1 MNVQCPACGTY
12 VAETATMCPYCG
24 FRGDDPSLPI
34 YKQGEYRPVPI
45 VPCEIVMDDG
55 RRGEIWLS
63 DEDSKNLFRHLTN
76 WKWLSTMLPAL
87 AETLESMFGGT
98 VHLEAKLPEHIM
110 RMIEEGKLHFAT
122 DKNGEILAEVFDER
136 NKIFKQ
142 VRLEKVVRND
152 TLLPAMQHLE
162 TQAALCLVME
172 KIDEVGRAVQQLGE
186 EMQQDRLARVD
197 AAFDMFQ
204 QACRIESSRER
215 NEYVREALNE
225 ATRAKALLVRNFAQQ
240 QRLVKQGSKK
250 SDAALRAMQDY
261 VAIVNAVNVQMQTHM
276 ALGQQDVAAYCLQ
289 DLNKFIKNYDL
300 DKRNTMLNLVGS
312 VKSKNRGSNQGKFMA
327 FRCLVWVSGSGG
339 WWCWSGSLGVWIPR
353 RCSPPPCNCLTRGGC
368 RAWSSVTRRTADGN
382 CISRSG
388 SRRVRGSPARNRG
401 AARPRVRCM
410 TRGSA
415 CGGI

>member
-24 FRGDDPSLPI
+24 FRGDDPSRPI

-55 RRGEIWLS
+55 QRGEIWLS

-110 RMIEEGKLHFAT
+110 RMIEEDKLHFAT

-240 QRLVKQGSKK
+240 QRLVKQSSKK

-300 DKRNTMLNLVGS
+300 DKHDTMLNLVGS
-312 VKSKNRGSNQGKFMA
+312 VKSKNRGSNQEKFID
-327 FRCLVWVSGSGG
+327 
-339 WWCWSGSLGVWIPR
+339 GSLQVAANIESVVKALDAGEVI
-353 RCSPPPCNCLTRGGC
+353 SPKLITEN
-368 RAWSSVTRRTADGN
+368 DGN
-382 CISRSG
+382 GNDS
-388 SRRVRGSPARNRG
+388 NDEEKQHDEEN
-401 AARPRVRCM
+401 
-410 TRGSA
+410 
-415 CGGI
+415 

>member
-24 FRGDDPSLPI
+24 FRGDDPSRPI
-34 YKQGEYRPVPI
+34 YKQGEYHPVPI
-45 VPCEIVMDDG
+45 VPCEIVVDDG
-55 RRGEIWLS
+55 RSCEIRLS
-63 DEDSKNLFRHLTN
+63 DEDNKNLFRHLTD
-76 WKWLSTMLPAL
+76 WKWLSTMIPAL
-87 AETLESMFGGT
+87 AETLESIFGGT

-110 RMIEEGKLHFAT
+110 HMIEEGKLHFAT

-152 TLLPAMQHLE
+152 ALLPAMQHLE

-186 EMQQDRLARVD
+186 ELQQDRLARID
-197 AAFDMFQ
+197 AALDMFQ
-204 QACRIESSRER
+204 QACRIKSSRER

-240 QRLVKQGSKK
+240 QRLMEQGGKK

-276 ALGQQDVAAYCLQ
+276 ALGQQDAAAYCLQ

-300 DKRNTMLNLVGS
+300 DKCDTMLNLVGS
-312 VKSKNRGSNQGKFMA
+312 VKSKNRGDNPEKFVA
-327 FRCLVWVSGSGG
+327 
-339 WWCWSGSLGVWIPR
+339 GSLRIAANVENVAKALDAGEAI
-353 RCSPPPCNCLTRGGC
+353 SPKLITESERN
-368 RAWSSVTRRTADGN
+368 GN
-382 CISRSG
+382 DS
-388 SRRVRGSPARNRG
+388 NDEEKQHDEED
-401 AARPRVRCM
+401 
-410 TRGSA
+410 
-415 CGGI
+415 

>member
-12 VAETATMCPYCG
+12 VAEIATMCPYCG
-24 FRGDDPSLPI
+24 FRGDDPSRPI

-55 RRGEIWLS
+55 QRGEIWLS

-225 ATRAKALLVRNFAQQ
+225 ATRAKALLVRNFVQQ
-240 QRLVKQGSKK
+240 QRLVKQSSKK

-300 DKRNTMLNLVGS
+300 DKHDTMLNLVGS
-312 VKSKNRGSNQGKFMA
+312 VKSKNRGSNQEKFID
-327 FRCLVWVSGSGG
+327 
-339 WWCWSGSLGVWIPR
+339 GSLQVAANIESVVKALDAGEVI
-353 RCSPPPCNCLTRGGC
+353 SPKLITEN
-368 RAWSSVTRRTADGN
+368 DGN
-382 CISRSG
+382 GNDS
-388 SRRVRGSPARNRG
+388 NDEEKQHDEEN
-401 AARPRVRCM
+401 
-410 TRGSA
+410 
-415 CGGI
+415 

>member
-24 FRGDDPSLPI
+24 FRGDDPSRPI
-34 YKQGEYRPVPI
+34 YKQGEYHPVPI
-45 VPCEIVMDDG
+45 VPCEIVVDDG
-55 RRGEIWLS
+55 RSCEIRLS
-63 DEDSKNLFRHLTN
+63 DEDNKNLFRHLTD
-76 WKWLSTMLPAL
+76 WKWLSTMIPAL
-87 AETLESMFGGT
+87 AETLESIFGGT

-110 RMIEEGKLHFAT
+110 HMIEEGKLHFAT

-152 TLLPAMQHLE
+152 ALLPAMQHLE

-186 EMQQDRLARVD
+186 ELQQDRLARID
-197 AAFDMFQ
+197 AALDMFQ
-204 QACRIESSRER
+204 QACRIKSSRER

-240 QRLVKQGSKK
+240 QRLMEQGGKK

-276 ALGQQDVAAYCLQ
+276 ALGQQDAVAYCLQ

-300 DKRNTMLNLVGS
+300 DKRDTMLNLVGS
-312 VKSKNRGSNQGKFMA
+312 VKSKNRGDNPEKFVA
-327 FRCLVWVSGSGG
+327 
-339 WWCWSGSLGVWIPR
+339 GSLRIAANVENVAKALDAGEAI
-353 RCSPPPCNCLTRGGC
+353 SPKLITESERN
-368 RAWSSVTRRTADGN
+368 GN
-382 CISRSG
+382 DS
-388 SRRVRGSPARNRG
+388 NDEEKQHDEED
-401 AARPRVRCM
+401 
-410 TRGSA
+410 
-415 CGGI
+415 

>member
-24 FRGDDPSLPI
+24 FRGDDPSRPI

-55 RRGEIWLS
+55 QRGEIWLS

-110 RMIEEGKLHFAT
+110 RMIEEDKLHFAT

-152 TLLPAMQHLE
+152 TLLSAMQHLE

-240 QRLVKQGSKK
+240 QRLVKQSSKK

-300 DKRNTMLNLVGS
+300 DKHDTMLNLVGS
-312 VKSKNRGSNQGKFMA
+312 VKSKNRGSNQEKFID
-327 FRCLVWVSGSGG
+327 
-339 WWCWSGSLGVWIPR
+339 GSLQVAANIESVVKALDAGEVI
-353 RCSPPPCNCLTRGGC
+353 SPKLITEN
-368 RAWSSVTRRTADGN
+368 DGN
-382 CISRSG
+382 GNDS
-388 SRRVRGSPARNRG
+388 NDEEKQHDEEN
-401 AARPRVRCM
+401 
-410 TRGSA
+410 
-415 CGGI
+415 

>member
-1 MNVQCPACGTY
+1 MNVQCPACGTF

-24 FRGDDPSLPI
+24 FRGDDPNQPI
-34 YKQGEYRPVPI
+34 YKQGEYRPVPV
-45 VPCEIVMDDG
+45 VPCEIVVDDG
-55 RRGEIWLS
+55 RSCEIRLS
-63 DEDSKNLFRHLTN
+63 DEDNKNLFRHLADWN
-76 WKWLSTMLPAL
+76 WLSTMLPAL
-87 AETLESMFGGT
+87 AETLESIFGGT

-110 RMIEEGKLHFAT
+110 HMIEEGKIHFAT

-152 TLLPAMQHLE
+152 ALLPAMQHLE
-162 TQAALCLVME
+162 TQAALCLVMG

-186 EMQQDRLARVD
+186 ELQQDRLARVD
-197 AAFDMFQ
+197 AALDMFQ

-240 QRLVKQGSKK
+240 QRLMEQGGKK

-276 ALGQQDVAAYCLQ
+276 ALEQQDAAAYCLQ

-300 DKRNTMLNLVGS
+300 DKRDTMLNLVGS
-312 VKSKNRGSNQGKFMA
+312 VKSKNRGDNPEKFVA
-327 FRCLVWVSGSGG
+327 
-339 WWCWSGSLGVWIPR
+339 GSLRIAANVENVAKALDAGEAI
-353 RCSPPPCNCLTRGGC
+353 SPKLITESERN
-368 RAWSSVTRRTADGN
+368 GN
-382 CISRSG
+382 DS
-388 SRRVRGSPARNRG
+388 NDEEKQHDEED
-401 AARPRVRCM
+401 
-410 TRGSA
+410 
-415 CGGI
+415 

>member
-1 MNVQCPACGTY
+1 MNVQCPACGTF

-24 FRGDDPSLPI
+24 FRGDDPNQPI
-34 YKQGEYRPVPI
+34 YKQGEYRPVPV
-45 VPCEIVMDDG
+45 VPCEIVVDDG
-55 RRGEIWLS
+55 RSCEIRLS
-63 DEDSKNLFRHLTN
+63 DEDNKNLFRHLVDWN
-76 WKWLSTMLPAL
+76 WLSTMLPAL
-87 AETLESMFGGT
+87 AETLESIFGGT

-110 RMIEEGKLHFAT
+110 HMIEEGKLHFAT

-152 TLLPAMQHLE
+152 ALLPAMQHLE
-162 TQAALCLVME
+162 TQAALCLVMG

-186 EMQQDRLARVD
+186 ELQQDRLARVD
-197 AAFDMFQ
+197 AALDMFQ

-240 QRLVKQGSKK
+240 QRLMEQGGKK

-276 ALGQQDVAAYCLQ
+276 ALEQQDAAAYCLQ

-300 DKRNTMLNLVGS
+300 DKRDTMLNLVGS
-312 VKSKNRGSNQGKFMA
+312 VKSKNRGDNPEKFVA
-327 FRCLVWVSGSGG
+327 
-339 WWCWSGSLGVWIPR
+339 GSLRIAANVENVAKALDAGEAI
-353 RCSPPPCNCLTRGGC
+353 SPKLITESERN
-368 RAWSSVTRRTADGN
+368 GN
-382 CISRSG
+382 DS
-388 SRRVRGSPARNRG
+388 NDEEKQHDEED
-401 AARPRVRCM
+401 
-410 TRGSA
+410 
-415 CGGI
+415 

>member
-24 FRGDDPSLPI
+24 FRGDDPSRPI

-55 RRGEIWLS
+55 QRGEIWLS

-87 AETLESMFGGT
+87 VETLESMFGGT

-110 RMIEEGKLHFAT
+110 RMIEEDKLHFAT

-240 QRLVKQGSKK
+240 QRLVKQSSKK

-300 DKRNTMLNLVGS
+300 DKHDTMLNLVGS
-312 VKSKNRGSNQGKFMA
+312 VKSKNRGSNQEKFID
-327 FRCLVWVSGSGG
+327 
-339 WWCWSGSLGVWIPR
+339 GSLQVAANIESVVKALDAGEVI
-353 RCSPPPCNCLTRGGC
+353 SPKLITEN
-368 RAWSSVTRRTADGN
+368 DGN
-382 CISRSG
+382 GNDS
-388 SRRVRGSPARNRG
+388 NDEEKQHDEEN
-401 AARPRVRCM
+401 
-410 TRGSA
+410 
-415 CGGI
+415 

>member
-24 FRGDDPSLPI
+24 FRGDDPSRPI
-34 YKQGEYRPVPI
+34 YKQGEYHLVPI
-45 VPCEIVMDDG
+45 VPCEIVVDDG
-55 RRGEIWLS
+55 RSCEIRLS
-63 DEDSKNLFRHLTN
+63 DEDNKNLFRHLTD
-76 WKWLSTMLPAL
+76 WKWLSTMIPAL
-87 AETLESMFGGT
+87 AETLESIFGGT

-110 RMIEEGKLHFAT
+110 HMIEEGKLHFAT

-152 TLLPAMQHLE
+152 ALLPAMQHLE

-186 EMQQDRLARVD
+186 ELQQDRLARID
-197 AAFDMFQ
+197 AALDMFQ
-204 QACRIESSRER
+204 QACRIKSSRER

-225 ATRAKALLVRNFAQQ
+225 ATCAKALLVRNFAQQ
-240 QRLVKQGSKK
+240 QRLMEQGGKK

-276 ALGQQDVAAYCLQ
+276 ALGQQDAVAYCLQ

-300 DKRNTMLNLVGS
+300 DKRDTMLNLVGS
-312 VKSKNRGSNQGKFMA
+312 VKSKNRGDNPEKFVA
-327 FRCLVWVSGSGG
+327 
-339 WWCWSGSLGVWIPR
+339 GSLRIAANVENVAKALDAGEAI
-353 RCSPPPCNCLTRGGC
+353 SPKLITESERN
-368 RAWSSVTRRTADGN
+368 GN
-382 CISRSG
+382 DS
-388 SRRVRGSPARNRG
+388 NDEEKQHDEED
-401 AARPRVRCM
+401 
-410 TRGSA
+410 
-415 CGGI
+415 

>member
-24 FRGDDPSLPI
+24 FRGDDPSRPI

-45 VPCEIVMDDG
+45 VPCEIVMDDD

-110 RMIEEGKLHFAT
+110 RMIEEDKLHFAT

-240 QRLVKQGSKK
+240 QRLVKQSSKK

-261 VAIVNAVNVQMQTHM
+261 VAILNAVNVQMQTHM

-300 DKRNTMLNLVGS
+300 DKRDTMLNLVGS
-312 VKSKNRGSNQGKFMA
+312 VKSKNRGSNQEKFID
-327 FRCLVWVSGSGG
+327 
-339 WWCWSGSLGVWIPR
+339 GSLQVAANIESVVKALDAGEVI
-353 RCSPPPCNCLTRGGC
+353 SPKLITEN
-368 RAWSSVTRRTADGN
+368 DGN
-382 CISRSG
+382 GNDS
-388 SRRVRGSPARNRG
+388 NDEEKQHDEEN
-401 AARPRVRCM
+401 
-410 TRGSA
+410 
-415 CGGI
+415 

>member
-24 FRGDDPSLPI
+24 FRGDDPSRPI
-34 YKQGEYRPVPI
+34 YKQGEYHPVPI
-45 VPCEIVMDDG
+45 VPCEIVVDDG
-55 RRGEIWLS
+55 RSCEIRLS
-63 DEDSKNLFRHLTN
+63 DEDNKNLFRHLTD
-76 WKWLSTMLPAL
+76 WKWLSTMIPAL
-87 AETLESMFGGT
+87 AETLESIFGGT

-110 RMIEEGKLHFAT
+110 HMIEEGKLHFAT

-152 TLLPAMQHLE
+152 ALLPAMQHLE

-186 EMQQDRLARVD
+186 ELQQDRLARID
-197 AAFDMFQ
+197 AALDMFQ
-204 QACRIESSRER
+204 QACRIKSSRER

-240 QRLVKQGSKK
+240 QRLMEQGGKK
-250 SDAALRAMQDY
+250 SDAALRAMQDN

-276 ALGQQDVAAYCLQ
+276 ALGQQDAAAYCLQ

-300 DKRNTMLNLVGS
+300 DKRDTMLNLVGS
-312 VKSKNRGSNQGKFMA
+312 VKSKNRGDNPEKFVA
-327 FRCLVWVSGSGG
+327 
-339 WWCWSGSLGVWIPR
+339 GSLRIAANVENVAKALDAGEAI
-353 RCSPPPCNCLTRGGC
+353 SPKLITESERN
-368 RAWSSVTRRTADGN
+368 GN
-382 CISRSG
+382 DS
-388 SRRVRGSPARNRG
+388 NDEEKQHDEED
-401 AARPRVRCM
+401 
-410 TRGSA
+410 
-415 CGGI
+415 

>member
-24 FRGDDPSLPI
+24 FRGDDPSRPI

-55 RRGEIWLS
+55 QRGEIWLS

-110 RMIEEGKLHFAT
+110 RMIEEGKLHFVT

-240 QRLVKQGSKK
+240 QRLVKQSSKK

-300 DKRNTMLNLVGS
+300 DKHDTMLNLVGS
-312 VKSKNRGSNQGKFMA
+312 VKSKNRGSNQEKFID
-327 FRCLVWVSGSGG
+327 
-339 WWCWSGSLGVWIPR
+339 GSLQVAANIESVVKALDAGEVI
-353 RCSPPPCNCLTRGGC
+353 SPKLITEN
-368 RAWSSVTRRTADGN
+368 DGN
-382 CISRSG
+382 GNDS
-388 SRRVRGSPARNRG
+388 NDEEKQHDEEN
-401 AARPRVRCM
+401 
-410 TRGSA
+410 
-415 CGGI
+415 

>member
-1 MNVQCPACGTY
+1 
-12 VAETATMCPYCG
+12 
-24 FRGDDPSLPI
+24 
-34 YKQGEYRPVPI
+34 
-45 VPCEIVMDDG
+45 
-55 RRGEIWLS
+55 
-63 DEDSKNLFRHLTN
+63 
-76 WKWLSTMLPAL
+76 MLPAL

-240 QRLVKQGSKK
+240 QRLVKQSSKK

-300 DKRNTMLNLVGS
+300 DKHDR
-312 VKSKNRGSNQGKFMA
+312 
-327 FRCLVWVSGSGG
+327 
-339 WWCWSGSLGVWIPR
+339 
-353 RCSPPPCNCLTRGGC
+353 
-368 RAWSSVTRRTADGN
+368 
-382 CISRSG
+382 
-388 SRRVRGSPARNRG
+388 
-401 AARPRVRCM
+401 
-410 TRGSA
+410 
-415 CGGI
+415 

>member
-1 MNVQCPACGTY
+1 MNVQCPACGTF

-24 FRGDDPSLPI
+24 FRGDDPSRPI
-34 YKQGEYRPVPI
+34 YKQGEYHPVPI
-45 VPCEIVMDDG
+45 VPCEIVVDDG
-55 RRGEIWLS
+55 RSCEIRLS
-63 DEDSKNLFRHLTN
+63 DEDNKNLFRHLADWN
-76 WKWLSTMLPAL
+76 WLSTMLPAL
-87 AETLESMFGGT
+87 AETLESIFGGT

-110 RMIEEGKLHFAT
+110 HMIEEGKLHFAT

-152 TLLPAMQHLE
+152 ALLPAMQHLE

-186 EMQQDRLARVD
+186 ELQQDRLARVD
-197 AAFDMFQ
+197 AALDMFQ

-240 QRLVKQGSKK
+240 QRLMEQGGKK

-276 ALGQQDVAAYCLQ
+276 ALEQQDAAAYCLQ

-300 DKRNTMLNLVGS
+300 DKRDTMLNLVGS
-312 VKSKNRGSNQGKFMA
+312 VKSKNRGDNPEKFVA
-327 FRCLVWVSGSGG
+327 
-339 WWCWSGSLGVWIPR
+339 GSLRIAANVENVAKALDAGEAI
-353 RCSPPPCNCLTRGGC
+353 SPKLITESERN
-368 RAWSSVTRRTADGN
+368 GN
-382 CISRSG
+382 DS
-388 SRRVRGSPARNRG
+388 NDEEKQHDEED
-401 AARPRVRCM
+401 
-410 TRGSA
+410 
-415 CGGI
+415 

>member
-24 FRGDDPSLPI
+24 FRGDDPSRPI

-45 VPCEIVMDDG
+45 VPCEIVMDDD

-110 RMIEEGKLHFAT
+110 RMIEEDKLHFAT

-215 NEYVREALNE
+215 NEYVRVALNE

-240 QRLVKQGSKK
+240 QRLVKQSSKK

-300 DKRNTMLNLVGS
+300 DKRDTMLNLVGS
-312 VKSKNRGSNQGKFMA
+312 VKSKNRGSNQEKFID
-327 FRCLVWVSGSGG
+327 
-339 WWCWSGSLGVWIPR
+339 GSLQVAANIESVVKALDAGEVI
-353 RCSPPPCNCLTRGGC
+353 SPKLITEN
-368 RAWSSVTRRTADGN
+368 DGN
-382 CISRSG
+382 GNDS
-388 SRRVRGSPARNRG
+388 NDEEKQHDEEN
-401 AARPRVRCM
+401 
-410 TRGSA
+410 
-415 CGGI
+415 

>member
-24 FRGDDPSLPI
+24 FRGDDPSRPI
-34 YKQGEYRPVPI
+34 YKQGEYHPVPI
-45 VPCEIVMDDG
+45 VPCEIVVDDG
-55 RRGEIWLS
+55 RSCEIRLS
-63 DEDSKNLFRHLTN
+63 DEDNKNLFRHLTD
-76 WKWLSTMLPAL
+76 WKWLSTMIPAL
-87 AETLESMFGGT
+87 AETLESIFGGT

-110 RMIEEGKLHFAT
+110 HMIEEDKLHFAT

-152 TLLPAMQHLE
+152 ALLPAMQHLE

-186 EMQQDRLARVD
+186 ELQQDRLARID
-197 AAFDMFQ
+197 AALDMFQ
-204 QACRIESSRER
+204 QACRIKSSRER

-240 QRLVKQGSKK
+240 QRLMEQGGKK

-276 ALGQQDVAAYCLQ
+276 ALGQQDAAAYCLQ

-300 DKRNTMLNLVGS
+300 DKRDTMLNLVGS
-312 VKSKNRGSNQGKFMA
+312 VKSKNRGDNPEKFVA
-327 FRCLVWVSGSGG
+327 
-339 WWCWSGSLGVWIPR
+339 GSLRIAANVENVAKALDAGEAI
-353 RCSPPPCNCLTRGGC
+353 SPKLITESERN
-368 RAWSSVTRRTADGN
+368 GN
-382 CISRSG
+382 DS
-388 SRRVRGSPARNRG
+388 NDEEKQHDEED
-401 AARPRVRCM
+401 
-410 TRGSA
+410 
-415 CGGI
+415 

>member
-1 MNVQCPACGTY
+1 MNVQCPACGTF

-24 FRGDDPSLPI
+24 FRGDDPNQPI
-34 YKQGEYRPVPI
+34 YKQGEYRPVPV
-45 VPCEIVMDDG
+45 VPCEIVVDDG
-55 RRGEIWLS
+55 RSCEIRLS
-63 DEDSKNLFRHLTN
+63 DEDNKNLFRHLADWN
-76 WKWLSTMLPAL
+76 WLSTMLPAL
-87 AETLESMFGGT
+87 AETLESIFGGT

-110 RMIEEGKLHFAT
+110 HMIEEGKLHFAT

-152 TLLPAMQHLE
+152 ALLPAMQHLE
-162 TQAALCLVME
+162 TQAAFCLVMG

-186 EMQQDRLARVD
+186 ELQQDRLARVD
-197 AAFDMFQ
+197 AALDMFQ

-240 QRLVKQGSKK
+240 QRLMEQGGKK

-276 ALGQQDVAAYCLQ
+276 ALEQQDAAAYCLQ

-300 DKRNTMLNLVGS
+300 DKRDTMLNLVGS
-312 VKSKNRGSNQGKFMA
+312 VKSKNRGDNPEKFVA
-327 FRCLVWVSGSGG
+327 
-339 WWCWSGSLGVWIPR
+339 GSLRIAANVENVAKALDAGEAI
-353 RCSPPPCNCLTRGGC
+353 SPKLITESERN
-368 RAWSSVTRRTADGN
+368 GN
-382 CISRSG
+382 DS
-388 SRRVRGSPARNRG
+388 NDEEKQHDEED
-401 AARPRVRCM
+401 
-410 TRGSA
+410 
-415 CGGI
+415 

>member
-24 FRGDDPSLPI
+24 FRGDDPSRPI

-45 VPCEIVMDDG
+45 VPCEIVMDDD

-63 DEDSKNLFRHLTN
+63 DEDSKNLFRHLTD

-110 RMIEEGKLHFAT
+110 RMIEEDKLHFAT

-240 QRLVKQGSKK
+240 QRLVKQSSKK

-300 DKRNTMLNLVGS
+300 DKRDTMLNLVGS
-312 VKSKNRGSNQGKFMA
+312 VKSKNRGSNQEKFID
-327 FRCLVWVSGSGG
+327 
-339 WWCWSGSLGVWIPR
+339 GSLQVAANIESVVKALDAGEVI
-353 RCSPPPCNCLTRGGC
+353 SPKLITEN
-368 RAWSSVTRRTADGN
+368 DGN
-382 CISRSG
+382 GNDS
-388 SRRVRGSPARNRG
+388 NDEEKQHDEEN
-401 AARPRVRCM
+401 
-410 TRGSA
+410 
-415 CGGI
+415 

>member
-24 FRGDDPSLPI
+24 FRGDDPSRPI

-45 VPCEIVMDDG
+45 VPCEIVMDDD

-110 RMIEEGKLHFAT
+110 RMIEEDKLHFAT

-162 TQAALCLVME
+162 TQAALCLVMG

-240 QRLVKQGSKK
+240 QRLVKQSSKK

-300 DKRNTMLNLVGS
+300 DKRDTMLNLVGS
-312 VKSKNRGSNQGKFMA
+312 VKSKNRGSNQEKFID
-327 FRCLVWVSGSGG
+327 
-339 WWCWSGSLGVWIPR
+339 GSLQVAANIESVVKALDAGEVI
-353 RCSPPPCNCLTRGGC
+353 SPKLITEN
-368 RAWSSVTRRTADGN
+368 DGN
-382 CISRSG
+382 GNDS
-388 SRRVRGSPARNRG
+388 NDEEKQHDEEN
-401 AARPRVRCM
+401 
-410 TRGSA
+410 
-415 CGGI
+415 

>member
-24 FRGDDPSLPI
+24 FRGDDPSRPI
-34 YKQGEYRPVPI
+34 YKQGEYHPVPI
-45 VPCEIVMDDG
+45 VPCKIVVDDG
-55 RRGEIWLS
+55 RSCEIRLS
-63 DEDSKNLFRHLTN
+63 DEDNKNLFRHLTD
-76 WKWLSTMLPAL
+76 WKWLSTMIPAL
-87 AETLESMFGGT
+87 AETLESIFGGT

-110 RMIEEGKLHFAT
+110 HMIEEGKLHFAT

-152 TLLPAMQHLE
+152 ALLPAMQHLE

-186 EMQQDRLARVD
+186 ELQQDRLARID
-197 AAFDMFQ
+197 AALDMFQ
-204 QACRIESSRER
+204 QACRIKSSRER

-240 QRLVKQGSKK
+240 QRLMEQGGKK

-276 ALGQQDVAAYCLQ
+276 ALGQQDAAAYCLQ

-300 DKRNTMLNLVGS
+300 DKRDTMLNLVGS
-312 VKSKNRGSNQGKFMA
+312 VKSKNRGDNPEKFVA
-327 FRCLVWVSGSGG
+327 
-339 WWCWSGSLGVWIPR
+339 GSLRIAANVENVAKALDAGEAI
-353 RCSPPPCNCLTRGGC
+353 SPKLITESERN
-368 RAWSSVTRRTADGN
+368 GN
-382 CISRSG
+382 DS
-388 SRRVRGSPARNRG
+388 NDEEKQHDEED
-401 AARPRVRCM
+401 
-410 TRGSA
+410 
-415 CGGI
+415 

>member
-24 FRGDDPSLPI
+24 FRGDDPSRPI

-45 VPCEIVMDDG
+45 VPCEIVMDDD
-55 RRGEIWLS
+55 RRGDIWLS

-110 RMIEEGKLHFAT
+110 RMIEEDKLHFAT

-240 QRLVKQGSKK
+240 QRLVKQSSKK

-300 DKRNTMLNLVGS
+300 DKRDTMLNLVGS
-312 VKSKNRGSNQGKFMA
+312 VKSKNRGSNQEKFID
-327 FRCLVWVSGSGG
+327 
-339 WWCWSGSLGVWIPR
+339 GSLQVAANIESVVKALDAGEVI
-353 RCSPPPCNCLTRGGC
+353 SPKLITEN
-368 RAWSSVTRRTADGN
+368 DGN
-382 CISRSG
+382 GNDS
-388 SRRVRGSPARNRG
+388 NDEEKQHDEEN
-401 AARPRVRCM
+401 
-410 TRGSA
+410 
-415 CGGI
+415 

>member
-24 FRGDDPSLPI
+24 FRGDDPNQPI
-34 YKQGEYRPVPI
+34 YKQGEYRPVPV
-45 VPCEIVMDDG
+45 VPCEIVVDDG
-55 RRGEIWLS
+55 RSCEIRLS
-63 DEDSKNLFRHLTN
+63 DEDNKNLFRHLADWN
-76 WKWLSTMLPAL
+76 WLSTMLPAL
-87 AETLESMFGGT
+87 AETLESIFGGT

-110 RMIEEGKLHFAT
+110 HLIEEGKLHFAT

-152 TLLPAMQHLE
+152 ALLPAMQHLE
-162 TQAALCLVME
+162 TQAALCLVMG

-186 EMQQDRLARVD
+186 ELQQDRLARVD
-197 AAFDMFQ
+197 AALDMFQ

-240 QRLVKQGSKK
+240 QRLMEQGGKK

-276 ALGQQDVAAYCLQ
+276 ALEQQDAAAYCLQ

-300 DKRNTMLNLVGS
+300 DKRDTMLNLVGS
-312 VKSKNRGSNQGKFMA
+312 VKSKNRGDNPEKFVA
-327 FRCLVWVSGSGG
+327 
-339 WWCWSGSLGVWIPR
+339 GSLRIAANVENVAKALDAGEAI
-353 RCSPPPCNCLTRGGC
+353 SPKLITESERN
-368 RAWSSVTRRTADGN
+368 GN
-382 CISRSG
+382 DS
-388 SRRVRGSPARNRG
+388 NDEEKQHDEED
-401 AARPRVRCM
+401 
-410 TRGSA
+410 
-415 CGGI
+415 

>member
-24 FRGDDPSLPI
+24 FRGDDPSRPI
-34 YKQGEYRPVPI
+34 YKQGEYHPVPI
-45 VPCEIVMDDG
+45 VPCEIVVDDG
-55 RRGEIWLS
+55 RSCEIRLS
-63 DEDSKNLFRHLTN
+63 DEDNKNLFRHLTD
-76 WKWLSTMLPAL
+76 WKWLSTMIPAL
-87 AETLESMFGGT
+87 AETLESIFGGT

-110 RMIEEGKLHFAT
+110 HMIGEGKLHFAT

-152 TLLPAMQHLE
+152 ALLPAMQHLE

-204 QACRIESSRER
+204 QACRIKSSRER

-240 QRLVKQGSKK
+240 QRLMEQGGKK

-276 ALGQQDVAAYCLQ
+276 ALGQQDAAAYCLQ

-300 DKRNTMLNLVGS
+300 DKRDTMLNLVGS
-312 VKSKNRGSNQGKFMA
+312 VKSKNRGDNPEKFVA
-327 FRCLVWVSGSGG
+327 
-339 WWCWSGSLGVWIPR
+339 GSLRIAANVENVAKALDAGEAI
-353 RCSPPPCNCLTRGGC
+353 SPKLITESERN
-368 RAWSSVTRRTADGN
+368 GN
-382 CISRSG
+382 DS
-388 SRRVRGSPARNRG
+388 NDEEKQHDEED
-401 AARPRVRCM
+401 
-410 TRGSA
+410 
-415 CGGI
+415 

>member
-24 FRGDDPSLPI
+24 FRGDDPSRPI

-45 VPCEIVMDDG
+45 VPCEIVMDDD

-110 RMIEEGKLHFAT
+110 RMIEEDKLHFAT

-240 QRLVKQGSKK
+240 QRLVKQSSKK
-250 SDAALRAMQDY
+250 SDAALRATQDY

-300 DKRNTMLNLVGS
+300 DKRDTMLNLVGS
-312 VKSKNRGSNQGKFMA
+312 VKSKNRGSNQEKFID
-327 FRCLVWVSGSGG
+327 
-339 WWCWSGSLGVWIPR
+339 GSLQVAANIESVVKALDAGEVI
-353 RCSPPPCNCLTRGGC
+353 SPKLITEN
-368 RAWSSVTRRTADGN
+368 DGN
-382 CISRSG
+382 GNDS
-388 SRRVRGSPARNRG
+388 NDEEKQHDEEN
-401 AARPRVRCM
+401 
-410 TRGSA
+410 
-415 CGGI
+415 

>member
-24 FRGDDPSLPI
+24 FRGDDPSRPI
-34 YKQGEYRPVPI
+34 YKQGEHHPVPI
-45 VPCEIVMDDG
+45 VPCEIVVDDG
-55 RRGEIWLS
+55 RSCEIRLS
-63 DEDSKNLFRHLTN
+63 DEDNKNLFRHLTD
-76 WKWLSTMLPAL
+76 WKWLSTMIPAL
-87 AETLESMFGGT
+87 AETLESIFGGT

-110 RMIEEGKLHFAT
+110 HMIEEGKLHFAT

-152 TLLPAMQHLE
+152 ALLPAMQHLE

-186 EMQQDRLARVD
+186 ELQQDRLARID
-197 AAFDMFQ
+197 AALDMFQ
-204 QACRIESSRER
+204 QACRIKSSRER

-240 QRLVKQGSKK
+240 QRLMEQGGKK

-276 ALGQQDVAAYCLQ
+276 ALGQQDAAAYCLQ

-300 DKRNTMLNLVGS
+300 DKRDTMLNLVGS
-312 VKSKNRGSNQGKFMA
+312 VKSKNRGDNPEKFVA
-327 FRCLVWVSGSGG
+327 
-339 WWCWSGSLGVWIPR
+339 GSLRIAANVENVAKALDAGEAI
-353 RCSPPPCNCLTRGGC
+353 SPKLITESERN
-368 RAWSSVTRRTADGN
+368 GN
-382 CISRSG
+382 DS
-388 SRRVRGSPARNRG
+388 NDEEKQHDEED
-401 AARPRVRCM
+401 
-410 TRGSA
+410 
-415 CGGI
+415 

>member
-24 FRGDDPSLPI
+24 FRGDDPNQPI
-34 YKQGEYRPVPI
+34 YKQGEYRPVPV
-45 VPCEIVMDDG
+45 VPCEIVVDDG
-55 RRGEIWLS
+55 RSCEIRLS
-63 DEDSKNLFRHLTN
+63 DEDNKNLFRHLTD
-76 WKWLSTMLPAL
+76 WKWLSTMIPAL
-87 AETLESMFGGT
+87 AETLESIFGGT

-110 RMIEEGKLHFAT
+110 HMIEEGKLHFAT

-152 TLLPAMQHLE
+152 ALLPAMQHLE
-162 TQAALCLVME
+162 TQAALCLVMG

-186 EMQQDRLARVD
+186 ELQQDRLARVD
-197 AAFDMFQ
+197 AALDMFQ

-240 QRLVKQGSKK
+240 QRLMEQGGKK

-276 ALGQQDVAAYCLQ
+276 ALEQQDAAAYCLQ

-300 DKRNTMLNLVGS
+300 DKRDTMLNLVGS
-312 VKSKNRGSNQGKFMA
+312 VKSKNRGDNPEKFVA
-327 FRCLVWVSGSGG
+327 
-339 WWCWSGSLGVWIPR
+339 GSLRIAANVENVAKALDAGEAI
-353 RCSPPPCNCLTRGGC
+353 SPKLITESERN
-368 RAWSSVTRRTADGN
+368 GN
-382 CISRSG
+382 DS
-388 SRRVRGSPARNRG
+388 NDEEKQHDEED
-401 AARPRVRCM
+401 
-410 TRGSA
+410 
-415 CGGI
+415 

>member
-12 VAETATMCPYCG
+12 VAEAATMCPYCG
-24 FRGDDPSLPI
+24 FRGDDPSRPI

-55 RRGEIWLS
+55 QRGEIWLS

-110 RMIEEGKLHFAT
+110 RMIEEGKLHFTT

-240 QRLVKQGSKK
+240 QRLVKQSSKK

-300 DKRNTMLNLVGS
+300 DKHDTMLNLVGS
-312 VKSKNRGSNQGKFMA
+312 VKSKNRGSNQEKFID
-327 FRCLVWVSGSGG
+327 
-339 WWCWSGSLGVWIPR
+339 GSLQVAANIESVVKALDAGEVI
-353 RCSPPPCNCLTRGGC
+353 SPKLITEN
-368 RAWSSVTRRTADGN
+368 DGN
-382 CISRSG
+382 GNDS
-388 SRRVRGSPARNRG
+388 NDEEKQHDEEN
-401 AARPRVRCM
+401 
-410 TRGSA
+410 
-415 CGGI
+415 

>member
-1 MNVQCPACGTY
+1 MNVQCPACGTF

-24 FRGDDPSLPI
+24 FRGDDPNQPI
-34 YKQGEYRPVPI
+34 YKQGEYRPVPV
-45 VPCEIVMDDG
+45 VPCEIVVDDG
-55 RRGEIWLS
+55 RSCEIRLS
-63 DEDSKNLFRHLTN
+63 DEDNKNLFRHLADWN
-76 WKWLSTMLPAL
+76 WLSTMLPAL
-87 AETLESMFGGT
+87 AETLESIFGGT

-110 RMIEEGKLHFAT
+110 HMIEEGKLHFAT

-152 TLLPAMQHLE
+152 ALLPAMQHLE
-162 TQAALCLVME
+162 TQAALCLVMG

-186 EMQQDRLARVD
+186 ELQQDRLARID
-197 AAFDMFQ
+197 AALDMFQ

-240 QRLVKQGSKK
+240 QRLMEQGGKK

-276 ALGQQDVAAYCLQ
+276 ALEQQDAAAYCLQ

-300 DKRNTMLNLVGS
+300 DKRDTMLNLVGS
-312 VKSKNRGSNQGKFMA
+312 VKSKNRGDNPEKFVA
-327 FRCLVWVSGSGG
+327 
-339 WWCWSGSLGVWIPR
+339 GSLRIAANVENVAKALDAGEAI
-353 RCSPPPCNCLTRGGC
+353 SPKLITESERN
-368 RAWSSVTRRTADGN
+368 GN
-382 CISRSG
+382 DS
-388 SRRVRGSPARNRG
+388 NDEEKQHDEED
-401 AARPRVRCM
+401 
-410 TRGSA
+410 
-415 CGGI
+415 

>member
-24 FRGDDPSLPI
+24 FRGDDPSRPI
-34 YKQGEYRPVPI
+34 YKQGEYHPVPI
-45 VPCEIVMDDG
+45 VPCEIVVDDG
-55 RRGEIWLS
+55 RSCEIRLS
-63 DEDSKNLFRHLTN
+63 DEDNKNLFRHLTD
-76 WKWLSTMLPAL
+76 WKWLSTMIPAL
-87 AETLESMFGGT
+87 AETLESIFGGT

-110 RMIEEGKLHFAT
+110 HMIEEGKLHFAT

-152 TLLPAMQHLE
+152 ALLPAIQHLE

-186 EMQQDRLARVD
+186 ELQQDRLARID
-197 AAFDMFQ
+197 AALDMFQ
-204 QACRIESSRER
+204 QACRIKSSRER

-240 QRLVKQGSKK
+240 QRLMEQGGKK

-276 ALGQQDVAAYCLQ
+276 ALGQQDAAAYCLQ

-300 DKRNTMLNLVGS
+300 DKRDTMLNLVGS
-312 VKSKNRGSNQGKFMA
+312 VKSKNRGDNPEKFVA
-327 FRCLVWVSGSGG
+327 
-339 WWCWSGSLGVWIPR
+339 GSLRIAANVENVAKALDAGEAI
-353 RCSPPPCNCLTRGGC
+353 SPKLITESERN
-368 RAWSSVTRRTADGN
+368 GN
-382 CISRSG
+382 DS
-388 SRRVRGSPARNRG
+388 NDEEKQHDEED
-401 AARPRVRCM
+401 
-410 TRGSA
+410 
-415 CGGI
+415 

>member
-1 MNVQCPACGTY
+1 MNVQCPACGTF

-24 FRGDDPSLPI
+24 FRGDDPNQPI
-34 YKQGEYRPVPI
+34 YKQGEYRPVPV
-45 VPCEIVMDDG
+45 VPCEIVVDDG
-55 RRGEIWLS
+55 RSCEIRLS
-63 DEDSKNLFRHLTN
+63 DEDNKNLFRHLADWN
-76 WKWLSTMLPAL
+76 WLSTMLPAL
-87 AETLESMFGGT
+87 AETLESIFGGT

-110 RMIEEGKLHFAT
+110 HMIEEGKLHFAT

-152 TLLPAMQHLE
+152 ALLPAMQHLE

-186 EMQQDRLARVD
+186 ELQQDRLARID
-197 AAFDMFQ
+197 AALDMFQ
-204 QACRIESSRER
+204 QACRIKSSRER

-240 QRLVKQGSKK
+240 QRLMEQGGKK

-276 ALGQQDVAAYCLQ
+276 ALGQQDAAAYCLQ

-300 DKRNTMLNLVGS
+300 DKRDTMLNLVGS
-312 VKSKNRGSNQGKFMA
+312 VKSKNRGDNPEKFVA
-327 FRCLVWVSGSGG
+327 
-339 WWCWSGSLGVWIPR
+339 GSLRIAANVENVAKALDAGEAI
-353 RCSPPPCNCLTRGGC
+353 SPKLITESERN
-368 RAWSSVTRRTADGN
+368 GN
-382 CISRSG
+382 DS
-388 SRRVRGSPARNRG
+388 NDEEKQHDEED
-401 AARPRVRCM
+401 
-410 TRGSA
+410 
-415 CGGI
+415 

>member
-24 FRGDDPSLPI
+24 FRGDDPSRPI

-45 VPCEIVMDDG
+45 VPCEIVMDDD

-110 RMIEEGKLHFAT
+110 RMIEEDKLHFAT

-240 QRLVKQGSKK
+240 QRLVKQSSKK

-300 DKRNTMLNLVGS
+300 DKRDTMLNLVGS
-312 VKSKNRGSNQGKFMA
+312 VKSKNRGSNQEKFID
-327 FRCLVWVSGSGG
+327 
-339 WWCWSGSLGVWIPR
+339 GSLQVAANIESVVKALGAGEVI
-353 RCSPPPCNCLTRGGC
+353 SPKLITEN
-368 RAWSSVTRRTADGN
+368 DGN
-382 CISRSG
+382 GNDS
-388 SRRVRGSPARNRG
+388 NDEEKQHDEEN
-401 AARPRVRCM
+401 
-410 TRGSA
+410 
-415 CGGI
+415 

>member
-1 MNVQCPACGTY
+1 MNVQCPACGTF

-24 FRGDDPSLPI
+24 FRGDDPNQPI
-34 YKQGEYRPVPI
+34 YKQGEYRPVPV
-45 VPCEIVMDDG
+45 VPCEIVVDDG
-55 RRGEIWLS
+55 RSCEIRLS
-63 DEDSKNLFRHLTN
+63 DEDNKNLFRHLADWN
-76 WKWLSTMLPAL
+76 WLSTMLPAL
-87 AETLESMFGGT
+87 AETLESIFGGT

-110 RMIEEGKLHFAT
+110 HMIEEGKLHFAT

-152 TLLPAMQHLE
+152 ALLPAMQHLE
-162 TQAALCLVME
+162 TQAALCLVMG

-186 EMQQDRLARVD
+186 ELQQDRLARVD
-197 AAFDMFQ
+197 AALDMFQ

-240 QRLVKQGSKK
+240 QRLMEQGGKK

-276 ALGQQDVAAYCLQ
+276 ALEQQDAAAYCLQ

-300 DKRNTMLNLVGS
+300 DKRDTMLYLVGS
-312 VKSKNRGSNQGKFMA
+312 VKSKNRGDNPEKFVA
-327 FRCLVWVSGSGG
+327 
-339 WWCWSGSLGVWIPR
+339 GSLRIAANVENVAKALDAGEAI
-353 RCSPPPCNCLTRGGC
+353 SPKLITESERN
-368 RAWSSVTRRTADGN
+368 GN
-382 CISRSG
+382 DS
-388 SRRVRGSPARNRG
+388 NDEEKQHDEED
-401 AARPRVRCM
+401 
-410 TRGSA
+410 
-415 CGGI
+415 

>member
-24 FRGDDPSLPI
+24 FRGDDPSRPI

-55 RRGEIWLS
+55 QRGEIWLS

-110 RMIEEGKLHFAT
+110 RMIEEDKLHFAT

-240 QRLVKQGSKK
+240 QRLVKQSSKK

-289 DLNKFIKNYDL
+289 VLNKFIKNYDL
-300 DKRNTMLNLVGS
+300 DKRDTMLNLVGS
-312 VKSKNRGSNQGKFMA
+312 VKSKNRGSNQEKFID
-327 FRCLVWVSGSGG
+327 
-339 WWCWSGSLGVWIPR
+339 GSLQVAANIESVVKALDAGEVI
-353 RCSPPPCNCLTRGGC
+353 SPKLITEN
-368 RAWSSVTRRTADGN
+368 DGN
-382 CISRSG
+382 GNDS
-388 SRRVRGSPARNRG
+388 NDEEKQHDEEN
-401 AARPRVRCM
+401 
-410 TRGSA
+410 
-415 CGGI
+415 

>member
-1 MNVQCPACGTY
+1 MNVQCPACGTF

-24 FRGDDPSLPI
+24 FRGDDPNQPI
-34 YKQGEYRPVPI
+34 YKQGEYRPVPV
-45 VPCEIVMDDG
+45 VPCEIVVDDG
-55 RRGEIWLS
+55 RSCEIRLS
-63 DEDSKNLFRHLTN
+63 DEDNKNLFRHLADWN
-76 WKWLSTMLPAL
+76 WLSTMLPAL
-87 AETLESMFGGT
+87 AETLESIFGGT

-110 RMIEEGKLHFAT
+110 HMIEEGKLHFAT

-152 TLLPAMQHLE
+152 ALLPAMQHLE
-162 TQAALCLVME
+162 TQAALCLVMG

-186 EMQQDRLARVD
+186 ELQQDRLARVD
-197 AAFDMFQ
+197 AALDMFQ

-240 QRLVKQGSKK
+240 QRLMEQGGKK

-276 ALGQQDVAAYCLQ
+276 ALEQQDAAAYCLQ

-300 DKRNTMLNLVGS
+300 DKRDTMLNLVGS
-312 VKSKNRGSNQGKFMA
+312 VKSKNRGDNPEKFVA
-327 FRCLVWVSGSGG
+327 
-339 WWCWSGSLGVWIPR
+339 GSLRIAANVENVAKALDAGEAI
-353 RCSPPPCNCLTRGGC
+353 SPKLITE
-368 RAWSSVTRRTADGN
+368 SE
-382 CISRSG
+382 
-388 SRRVRGSPARNRG
+388 RNG
-401 AARPRVRCM
+401 
-410 TRGSA
+410 TDSNDEEKQHDEED
-415 CGGI
+415 

>member
-24 FRGDDPSLPI
+24 FRGDDPSRPI
-34 YKQGEYRPVPI
+34 YKQGEYHPVPI
-45 VPCEIVMDDG
+45 VPCEIVVDDG
-55 RRGEIWLS
+55 RSCEIRLS
-63 DEDSKNLFRHLTN
+63 DEDNKNLFRHLTD
-76 WKWLSTMLPAL
+76 WKWLSTMIPAL
-87 AETLESMFGGT
+87 AETLESIFGGT

-110 RMIEEGKLHFAT
+110 HMIEEGKLHFAT

-152 TLLPAMQHLE
+152 ALLPAMQHLE

-186 EMQQDRLARVD
+186 ELQQDRLARID
-197 AAFDMFQ
+197 AALDMFQ
-204 QACRIESSRER
+204 QACRIKSSRER

-240 QRLVKQGSKK
+240 QRLMEQGGKK
-250 SDAALRAMQDY
+250 SDAALRTMQDY

-276 ALGQQDVAAYCLQ
+276 ALGQQDAAAYCLQ

-300 DKRNTMLNLVGS
+300 DKRDTMLNLVGS
-312 VKSKNRGSNQGKFMA
+312 VKSKNRGDNPEKFVA
-327 FRCLVWVSGSGG
+327 
-339 WWCWSGSLGVWIPR
+339 GSLRIAANVENVAKALDAGEAI
-353 RCSPPPCNCLTRGGC
+353 SPKLITESERN
-368 RAWSSVTRRTADGN
+368 GN
-382 CISRSG
+382 DS
-388 SRRVRGSPARNRG
+388 NDEEKQHDEED
-401 AARPRVRCM
+401 
-410 TRGSA
+410 
-415 CGGI
+415 

>member
-1 MNVQCPACGTY
+1 MNVQCPACGTF

-24 FRGDDPSLPI
+24 FRGDDPNQPI
-34 YKQGEYRPVPI
+34 YKQGEYRPVPV
-45 VPCEIVMDDG
+45 VPCEIVVDDG
-55 RRGEIWLS
+55 RSCEIRLS
-63 DEDSKNLFRHLTN
+63 DEDNKNLFRHLADWN
-76 WKWLSTMLPAL
+76 WLSTMLPAL
-87 AETLESMFGGT
+87 AETLESIFGGT

-110 RMIEEGKLHFAT
+110 HMIEEGKLHFAT

-152 TLLPAMQHLE
+152 ALLPAMQHLE
-162 TQAALCLVME
+162 TQAALCLVMG

-186 EMQQDRLARVD
+186 ELQQDRLARVD
-197 AAFDMFQ
+197 AALDMFQ

-240 QRLVKQGSKK
+240 QRLMEQGGKK

-276 ALGQQDVAAYCLQ
+276 ALEQQDAAAYCLQ

-300 DKRNTMLNLVGS
+300 DKRDTMLNLVGS
-312 VKSKNRGSNQGKFMA
+312 VKSKNRGDNPEKFVA
-327 FRCLVWVSGSGG
+327 
-339 WWCWSGSLGVWIPR
+339 GSLRIAANVENVAKALDAGEAI
-353 RCSPPPCNCLTRGGC
+353 SPKLITESERN
-368 RAWSSVTRRTADGN
+368 GN
-382 CISRSG
+382 DS
-388 SRRVRGSPARNRG
+388 NDEEKQHDEED
-401 AARPRVRCM
+401 
-410 TRGSA
+410 
-415 CGGI
+415 